1 MRRSQSAV
9 ELRRTVSEDGT
20 STKSEDDGVFR
31 IGKLT
36 PEERREKIL
45 KYRQKRH
52 ERNFKKKIK
61 YVCRKTL
68 ADSRPRVRGRFARND
83 DAGAV
88 SAANAISCVIGDIVV
103 EKTARSCSAY
113 RGGQLSITTRCGVS
127 THEQQEVSVSNG
139 CTWQE

>member
-1 MRRSQSAV
+1 MGLIFVCGGGRLLRFQQEV
-9 ELRRTVSEDGT
+9 EIDLNDGIY
-20 STKSEDDGVFR
+20 R

-83 DAGAV
+83 DLGAV
-88 SAANAISCVIGDIVV
+88 SREEGSEAQAHPLLLMACPL
-103 EKTARSCSAY
+103 A
-113 RGGQLSITTRCGVS
+113 Q
-127 THEQQEVSVSNG
+127 
-139 CTWQE
+139 